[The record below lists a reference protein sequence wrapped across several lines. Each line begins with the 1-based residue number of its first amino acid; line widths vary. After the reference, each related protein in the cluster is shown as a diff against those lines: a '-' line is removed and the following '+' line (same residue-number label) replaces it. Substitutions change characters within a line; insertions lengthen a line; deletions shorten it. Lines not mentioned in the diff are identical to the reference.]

1 MAKLINIGFGN
12 VVNSRKIVAVVSPDA
27 APVKRMIQSIK
38 GTRSLIDATQGR
50 KTKAVIVT
58 SDDYLVLSALQPET
72 IAGVLRKLIIMKK
85 RKRNMSKGVLTVV
98 SGFSGAG
105 KGTVMKRLL
114 EKYENY
120 ALSISVTTRKPR
132 EGERDGIE
140 YFFRTRE
147 EVEAMIQEDQL
158 LEHAEYV
165 GNYYGTPR
173 FYVEDML
180 SQGKN
185 VILEIEIQG
194 AMKIKEKIPE
204 AVLVFVTPPTIE
216 ELRSRLTGRGTE
228 TADVIASRLRR
239 AAEESEGMNNYDYI
253 LINDQVE
260 DCVDQLHQIIL
271 SERCRA
277 QRNEELINTIQEEA
291 RIFMKGDK

>member
-1 MAKLINIGFGN
+1 
-12 VVNSRKIVAVVSPDA
+12 
-27 APVKRMIQSIK
+27 
-38 GTRSLIDATQGR
+38 
-50 KTKAVIVT
+50 
-58 SDDYLVLSALQPET
+58 
-72 IAGVLRKLIIMKK
+72 
-85 RKRNMSKGVLTVV
+85 MSKGVLTVV

-120 ALSISVTTRKPR
+120 ALSISVTTRNPR

-147 EVEAMIQEDQL
+147 EVEEMIRQDQL

-185 VILEIEIQG
+185 VILELEIQG

-204 AVLVFVTPPTIE
+204 AILVFVTPPTIE
-216 ELRSRLTGRGTE
+216 ELRCRLTGRGTE
-228 TADVIASRLRR
+228 TADVIESRLRR
-239 AAEESEGMNNYDYI
+239 AAEEAEGMNDYDYI

-260 DCVDQLHQIIL
+260 DCVDRLHQIIL

-277 QRNEELINTIQEEA
+277 QRNAELINTIQEEA

>member
-1 MAKLINIGFGN
+1 
-12 VVNSRKIVAVVSPDA
+12 
-27 APVKRMIQSIK
+27 
-38 GTRSLIDATQGR
+38 
-50 KTKAVIVT
+50 
-58 SDDYLVLSALQPET
+58 
-72 IAGVLRKLIIMKK
+72 
-85 RKRNMSKGVLTVV
+85 MSKGVLTVV

-114 EKYENY
+114 DKYDNY
-120 ALSISVTTRKPR
+120 ALSISVTTRAPR
-132 EGERDGIE
+132 EGEHDGTE

-147 EVEAMIQEDQL
+147 EVEEMIKNEQL

-204 AVLVFVTPPTIE
+204 AVLVFVTPPNME
-216 ELRSRLTGRGTE
+216 ELRKRLTGRGTE
-228 TADVIASRLRR
+228 TADVIESRLKR
-239 AAEESEGMNNYDYI
+239 AAEEAEGMNDYDYI
-253 LINDQVE
+253 LINDQIE

-277 QRNEELINTIQEEA
+277 HCNQELINSIQEEA
-291 RIFMKGDK
+291 RILMKGDI

>member
-72 IAGVLRKLIIMKK
+72 IARRLRKLIIMKK

-239 AAEESEGMNNYDYI
+239 AAEESEGMDNYDYI